1 MFRINHIPQ
10 SSDHD
15 TQISVSGN
23 ILTIDG
29 QAIDFRPLG
38 EGEQC
43 DTDLPLVGKA
53 RRVGGVIEVGV
64 LLKYSTQTAESIQ
77 SVNPAD
83 YIVEV
88 ATGPV
93 PDVIRRKSVVEV
105 QPVETAED
113 AQASN

>member
-1 MFRINHIPQ
+1 MFRISLIPQ

-15 TQISVSGN
+15 MQISVSGN

-29 QAIDFRPLG
+29 HAIDFSPLG

-53 RRVGGVIEVGV
+53 RRVDGVIEVGV
-64 LLKYSTQTAESIQ
+64 LLKYSTITAEPIQ
-77 SVNPAD
+77 SANPAD

-88 ATGPV
+88 ATGKV
-93 PDVIRRKSVVEV
+93 PDVIRRKPVVEV
-105 QPVETAED
+105 PPMETAD

>member
-1 MFRINHIPQ
+1 MFRITYIPKSANHE
-10 SSDHD
+10 

-29 QAIDFRPLG
+29 QAIDFSPLG

-43 DTDLPLVGKA
+43 DTELPLVGKA
-53 RRVGGVIEVGV
+53 RRVGGVIEVGIE
-64 LLKYSTQTAESIQ
+64 LKYSTETAEPIQ

-88 ATGPV
+88 ATGPA
-93 PDVIRRKSVVEV
+93 PDVIRRKPVVEV
-105 QPVETAED
+105 PPMETAED
-113 AQASN
+113 A

>member
-1 MFRINHIPQ
+1 MFKIKFSPE

-15 TQISVSGN
+15 TQTSVSGN

-29 QAIDFRPLG
+29 QAIDFSPLG

-43 DTDLPLVGKA
+43 DTDLPLVGVAK
-53 RRVGGVIEVGV
+53 RINGIIEVGV
-64 LLKYSTQTAESIQ
+64 RLKYSTITAEPIQ
-77 SVNPAD
+77 SANPAD

-88 ATGPV
+88 ATGLV
-93 PDVIRRKSVVEV
+93 PDVIRRKPVVEV
-105 QPVETAED
+105 PPMETAD